1 LQANRQ
7 PVDSVGVSFWQKI
20 KSMKFIPHFTIL
32 FFITLSVQAQQKT
45 DWFNLSFV
53 EGETAGAEV
62 NDALRLIGDRSLD
75 TIIVAVIDDGV
86 DISHEDFEGKIW
98 TNIDEVPDNGLD
110 DDGNGYID
118 DVHGWNYLGNPD
130 GENIKHETLE
140 LTRLYRQY
148 SNDFENRE
156 ASTISKSESK
166 DFERYL
172 QYKEEF
178 EEELSAIETQFSEY
192 AQLAALYKGAQAFY
206 FQEVGGHTFSLE
218 ELNGWNPGSQ
228 DGEQVKSFLLLAER
242 EGLSEYLEEGAE
254 YFENFLEYNLNVDF
268 DPRHLVNEDELPIGY
283 GNKMVWAEDPS
294 HGTHVAGIIAAVR
307 ANGKGIDG
315 IAPNAIIMPLR
326 AVPGG
331 DERDKDIALAIRY
344 AVDNGAKIINMSFGK
359 AYSPEAELVFDAIK
373 YAAKNDV
380 LLVHASGN
388 DALDNDDVLNYP
400 DGTLGKSKS
409 AKNFLTVAA
418 SSSIPNASF
427 LADFSNYGKKSVDII
442 APGVEINSLAPENQT
457 ASQSGTSMAAP
468 VVSGVAALVW
478 GLDPDLSAV
487 QLKRLL
493 INSANDLE
501 ELMIELEGQTF
512 PLGDVLRNPVVI
524 SAEGAVKQL
533 LD

>member
-1 LQANRQ
+1 
-7 PVDSVGVSFWQKI
+7 
-20 KSMKFIPHFTIL
+20 MKFITHLTIL
-32 FFITLSVQAQQKT
+32 FFIPLSGQAQQKT

-53 EGETAGAEV
+53 EGETAGADV
-62 NDALRLIGDRSLD
+62 SDALKLIGDSPLD

-86 DISHEDFEGKIW
+86 DIYHEDFEGKIW
-98 TNIDEVPDNGLD
+98 TNIDEIPDNGLD

-118 DVHGWNYLGNPD
+118 DVHGWNYLGNPN
-130 GENIKHETLE
+130 GENIKYETLE

-148 SNDFENRE
+148 SKEFEHRE
-156 ASTISKSESK
+156 ASSISKSEDK
-166 DFERYL
+166 DYKTYL

-178 EEELSAIETQFSEY
+178 EEELTAIETQFSEY

-206 FQEVGGHTFSLE
+206 FEEVGGDTFSIE
-218 ELNGWNPGSQ
+218 ILNGWNPRSQ

-254 YFENFLEYNLNVDF
+254 YFENFLEYNLNIDF
-268 DPRHLVNEDELPIGY
+268 DPRPLVNEEELPIGY
-283 GNKMVWAEDPS
+283 GNQMVWAEDPS

-307 ANGKGIDG
+307 SNGKGIDG

-359 AYSPEAELVFDAIK
+359 AYSPQAELVFDAIK

-380 LLVHASGN
+380 LLVHAAGN
-388 DALDNDDVLNYP
+388 DASDNDEVLNYP

-409 AKNFLTVAA
+409 AKNLLTVAA
-418 SSSIPNASF
+418 GSSDPDASF

-442 APGVEINSLAPENQT
+442 APGVEINSLAPDNQT

-487 QLKRLL
+487 KLKRLL
-493 INSANDLE
+493 VNSANDLE
-501 ELMIELEGQTF
+501 DLMIVVEGKTL
-512 PLGDVLRNPVVI
+512 PLGDFLRNPAVV
-524 SAEGAVKQL
+524 SAEGAVEEL